1 MGCVSEGC
9 MIFTLRKKR
18 TVRPE
23 GAMQKLRGRAFQ
35 EESSK
40 RKGPVMRTHSQEKPP
55 IYINL
60 TYIICI
66 YKYDIFLPD

>member
-40 RKGPVMRTHSQEKPP
+40 RKGPVMRTHS
-55 IYINL
+55 
-60 TYIICI
+60 
-66 YKYDIFLPD
+66 